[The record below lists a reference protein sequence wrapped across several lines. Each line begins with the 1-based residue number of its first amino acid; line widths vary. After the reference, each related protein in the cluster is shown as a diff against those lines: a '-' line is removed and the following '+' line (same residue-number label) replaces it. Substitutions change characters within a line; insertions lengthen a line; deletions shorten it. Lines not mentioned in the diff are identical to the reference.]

1 MTKNQNQNHQA
12 KAQPA
17 SKKAGYKGKPKAIK
31 AEKHPQHKNQ
41 KTEQKIEQEPTLD
54 QELTAAIEEATQP
67 EAEAKPVKGE
77 VVTVVNETDF
87 LIGEREYKLVANHRE
102 GFDAEKLGER
112 YSEVLARYDYVVGD
126 WGYEQLRLKGFFE
139 ADDRKAQPDQRIDT
153 LQDYLYEFCNFG
165 CAYFVI
171 KRIGGKREKSSN
183 RRRHTKRPTEGRTT
197 QNPEATQANA
207 NGNKPGGSGKPGAK
221 EGNRTRDKRQRGQGK
236 TNPQKNGQ
244 AHIKERKEDLS
255 KRHKPVITK
264 RVDKPAETKKTT
276 TETSQ
281 EKSTAKG
288 SKRGFVIKQREE

>member
-17 SKKAGYKGKPKAIK
+17 SKKVGYKGKPKAIK

-41 KTEQKIEQEPTLD
+41 KAEQKIEQEPTLD

-183 RRRHTKRPTEGRTT
+183 RRRHPKRPTEGRTT

-207 NGNKPGGSGKPGAK
+207 SGNKPGGSGKSGAK

-236 TNPQKNGQ
+236 AKAQQKEAN
-244 AHIKERKEDLS
+244 EVS
-255 KRHKPVITK
+255 
-264 RVDKPAETKKTT
+264 
-276 TETSQ
+276 
-281 EKSTAKG
+281 
-288 SKRGFVIKQREE
+288 

>member
-1 MTKNQNQNHQA
+1 MTKQQNQNQQA
-12 KAQPA
+12 KGQPTA
-17 SKKAGYKGKPKAIK
+17 KKAGHKGKPKAIK
-31 AEKHPQHKNQ
+31 EKTVQD
-41 KTEQKIEQEPTLD
+41 QKIAAEQSLD
-54 QELTAAIEEATQP
+54 QELTAAIEEAIQP
-67 EAEAKPVKGE
+67 EAAAKPVKGE
-77 VVTVVNETDF
+77 VVTVVNDTDF

-139 ADDRKAQPDQRIDT
+139 AGDRKAQPDQRIDT

-171 KRIGGKREKSSN
+171 KRIGGKREKNNN
-183 RRRHTKRPTEGRTT
+183 RRRHNKRSSDARNTPNQEGTATSNQAST
-197 QNPEATQANA
+197 Q
-207 NGNKPGGSGKPGAK
+207 GKTGAK
-221 EGNRTRDKRQRGQGK
+221 ESNRSRDKRQRGQNKG
-236 TNPQKNGQ
+236 NPAKSGQ

-264 RVDKPAETKKTT
+264 RVDKPAETKKTK

-281 EKSTAKG
+281 EKVTPKG
-288 SKRGFVIKQREE
+288 NKRGFVIKQREE

>member
-1 MTKNQNQNHQA
+1 MTKQQNQNQQA
-12 KAQPA
+12 KGQPTA
-17 SKKAGYKGKPKAIK
+17 KKAGHKGKPKAIK
-31 AEKHPQHKNQ
+31 EKTVQD
-41 KTEQKIEQEPTLD
+41 QKIAAEQSLD
-54 QELTAAIEEATQP
+54 QELTAVIEEAIQP
-67 EAEAKPVKGE
+67 EAAAKPVKGE
-77 VVTVVNETDF
+77 VVTVVNDTDF

-139 ADDRKAQPDQRIDT
+139 AGDRKAQPDQRIDT

-171 KRIGGKREKSSN
+171 KRIGGKREKNNN
-183 RRRHTKRPTEGRTT
+183 RRRHNKRSSDARNPANQEGTATSNQAST
-197 QNPEATQANA
+197 Q
-207 NGNKPGGSGKPGAK
+207 GKTGAK
-221 EGNRTRDKRQRGQGK
+221 ESNRSRDKRQRGQNKG
-236 TNPQKNGQ
+236 NPAKSGQ

-264 RVDKPAETKKTT
+264 RVDKPAETKKTK

-281 EKSTAKG
+281 EKVTPKG
-288 SKRGFVIKQREE
+288 NKRGFVIKQREE

>member
-1 MTKNQNQNHQA
+1 MTKQQNQNQQA
-12 KAQPA
+12 KGQPTA
-17 SKKAGYKGKPKAIK
+17 KKAGHKGKPKAIK
-31 AEKHPQHKNQ
+31 EKTVQD
-41 KTEQKIEQEPTLD
+41 QKIAAEQSLD
-54 QELTAAIEEATQP
+54 QELTAAIEEAIQP
-67 EAEAKPVKGE
+67 EAVAKPVKGE
-77 VVTVVNETDF
+77 VVTVVNDTDF

-139 ADDRKAQPDQRIDT
+139 AGDRKAQPDQRIDT

-171 KRIGGKREKSSN
+171 KRIGGKREKNNN
-183 RRRHTKRPTEGRTT
+183 RRRHNKRSSDARNTPNQEGTATSSQAST
-197 QNPEATQANA
+197 Q
-207 NGNKPGGSGKPGAK
+207 GKTGAK
-221 EGNRTRDKRQRGQGK
+221 ESNRSRDKRQRGQNKG
-236 TNPQKNGQ
+236 NPAKSGQ

-264 RVDKPAETKKTT
+264 RVDKPAETKKTK

-281 EKSTAKG
+281 EKVTPKG
-288 SKRGFVIKQREE
+288 NKRGFVIKQREE

>member
-1 MTKNQNQNHQA
+1 MTKQQNQNQQA
-12 KAQPA
+12 KGQPTA
-17 SKKAGYKGKPKAIK
+17 KKAGHKGKPKAIK
-31 AEKHPQHKNQ
+31 EKTVQD
-41 KTEQKIEQEPTLD
+41 QKIAAEQSLD
-54 QELTAAIEEATQP
+54 QELTAAIEEAIQP
-67 EAEAKPVKGE
+67 EAAAKPVKGE
-77 VVTVVNETDF
+77 VVTVVNDTDF

-139 ADDRKAQPDQRIDT
+139 AGDRKAQPDQRIDT

-171 KRIGGKREKSSN
+171 KRIGGKREKNNN
-183 RRRHTKRPTEGRTT
+183 RRRHNKRSSDARNTTNQEGT
-197 QNPEATQANA
+197 ATSNQA
-207 NGNKPGGSGKPGAK
+207 STRGKIGAK
-221 EGNRTRDKRQRGQGK
+221 ESNRSRDKRQRGQNKG
-236 TNPQKNGQ
+236 NPAKSGQ

-264 RVDKPAETKKTT
+264 RVDKPAETKKTK

-281 EKSTAKG
+281 EKVTPKG
-288 SKRGFVIKQREE
+288 NKRGFVIKQREE

>member
-1 MTKNQNQNHQA
+1 MTKHQNQNQQA
-12 KAQPA
+12 KGQPS

-31 AEKHPQHKNQ
+31 SEKAPS
-41 KTEQKIEQEPTLD
+41 EQQLEQEKTLD
-54 QELTAAIEEATQP
+54 QELTAAIEEATQAE
-67 EAEAKPVKGE
+67 EAPKPVKGE
-77 VVTVVNETDF
+77 VVTVVNDTDF

-139 ADDRKAQPDQRIDT
+139 AGDRKAQPDQRIDT

-171 KRIGGKREKSSN
+171 KRIGGKREKTTN
-183 RRRHTKRPTEGRTT
+183 RRRHTKRSSDSRTPSQEAPQGTTVGNQAGST
-197 QNPEATQANA
+197 QGKATT
-207 NGNKPGGSGKPGAK
+207 K
-221 EGNRTRDKRQRGQGK
+221 EPNRSRDKRQRGQNK
-236 TNPQKNGQ
+236 VNPAKSGQ

-264 RVDKPAETKKTT
+264 RVDKPTETKKTT

-281 EKSTAKG
+281 EKVTPKG
-288 SKRGFVIKQREE
+288 NKRGFVIKQREE

>member
-1 MTKNQNQNHQA
+1 MTKQQNQNQQA
-12 KAQPA
+12 KGQSTA
-17 SKKAGYKGKPKAIK
+17 KKAGHKGKPKAIK
-31 AEKHPQHKNQ
+31 EKTVQD
-41 KTEQKIEQEPTLD
+41 QKIAAEQSLD
-54 QELTAAIEEATQP
+54 QELTAAIEEAIQP
-67 EAEAKPVKGE
+67 EAAAKPVKGE
-77 VVTVVNETDF
+77 VVTVVNDTDF

-139 ADDRKAQPDQRIDT
+139 AGDRKAQPDQRIDT

-171 KRIGGKREKSSN
+171 KRIGGKREKNNN
-183 RRRHTKRPTEGRTT
+183 RRRHNKRSSDARNTTNQEGTATSNQAST
-197 QNPEATQANA
+197 Q
-207 NGNKPGGSGKPGAK
+207 GKTGVK
-221 EGNRTRDKRQRGQGK
+221 ESNRSRDKRQRGQNKG
-236 TNPQKNGQ
+236 NPAKSGQ

-264 RVDKPAETKKTT
+264 RVDKPAETKKTK

-281 EKSTAKG
+281 EKVTPKG
-288 SKRGFVIKQREE
+288 NKRGFVIKQREE